1 MPSQGRFKCPA
12 NLLELARSMR
22 PVPMV
27 VAGADREMA
36 MQSARMASE
45 AGLIEPVLVGDR
57 DAIETVAGR
66 LGWDIRGLE
75 IVGATD
81 EADAAVKAVSVV
93 RAGDAA
99 ALMKGHVHTD
109 ILMRAVVDREY
120 GLRTSRRLS
129 HVFHMTI
136 PGHDRQFCITDAAVN
151 VQPTLET
158 KTDIL
163 RNVID
168 LMHSLGHPEPKIAIL
183 SGTEQVTAAMPSSVD
198 AGAIAEQA
206 AAGEFPGA
214 IIDGP
219 LGFDNAVSKEAA
231 AIKGI
236 DSPVAGEADVLL
248 VPNLESGNFLFKQM
262 VHFMD
267 AVAAGIVVGATVPIV
282 LTSRAD
288 PPEARLAAAA
298 IASILA
304 QDASP

>member
-1 MPSQGRFKCPA
+1 MSGQSRFECPA
-12 NLLELARSMR
+12 NLLDMARSGP
-22 PVPMV
+22 PVPTV
-27 VAGADREMA
+27 VAGADSETA
-36 MQSARMASE
+36 IQSARMA
-45 AGLIEPVLVGDR
+45 AGAGIIEPILVGNPDTIR
-57 DAIETVAGR
+57 SLAVR
-66 LGWDIRGLE
+66 LGWDIGGLE
-75 IVGATD
+75 IVGAAD
-81 EADAAVKAVSVV
+81 EADAATKAVSVV

-109 ILMRAVVDREY
+109 TLMRAVVDREY
-120 GLRTSRRLS
+120 GLRTGRRLS

-136 PGHDRQFCITDAAVN
+136 PGHDRQVCITDAAVN

-158 KTDIL
+158 KIDIL

-168 LMHSLGHPEPKIAIL
+168 LMHSLGHSEPKIALL

-206 AAGEFPGA
+206 AAGAFPGA

-219 LGFDNAVSKEAA
+219 LGYDNAVSKEAA

-236 DSPVAGEADVLL
+236 ESPVAGEADVLL

-262 VHFMD
+262 VHFMN
-267 AVAAGIVVGATVPIV
+267 AVAAGIVIGASVPIV

-298 IASILA
+298 IASRMA
-304 QDASP
+304 QQAMR